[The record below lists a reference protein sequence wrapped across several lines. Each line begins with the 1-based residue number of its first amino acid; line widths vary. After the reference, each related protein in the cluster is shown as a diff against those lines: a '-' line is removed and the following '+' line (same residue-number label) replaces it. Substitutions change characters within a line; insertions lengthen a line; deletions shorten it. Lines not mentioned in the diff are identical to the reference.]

1 MKQVLSKF
9 RQGMKY
15 RYARFLLVHCF
26 VKLQNRRNLRQM
38 SRANL
43 ASPLQERTAC
53 QQQVPPPKQ
62 GSRKVR
68 QTFWER
74 GGATQRL
81 SFRIYAETI

>member
-1 MKQVLSKF
+1 MPICTVFIGALFCKITKPSEFTANEQSEF
-9 RQGMKY
+9 DEPS
-15 RYARFLLVHCF
+15 ARAPFAVGDTT
-26 VKLQNRRNLRQM
+26 
-38 SRANL
+38 
-43 ASPLQERTAC
+43 AST
-53 QQQVPPPKQ
+53 Q